1 MNDEQ
6 LLRYSRH
13 ILLSQMD
20 IEGQQRLLDSHVMI
34 IGLGGLGAP
43 VSMYLAASG
52 VGHLTL
58 VDDDVVELANLQ
70 RQIVH
75 THQNIGRKK
84 VESAAEQLH
93 ALNPDIRIDMIDKR
107 LDKPAMLAASS
118 DVDVIVDCTDN
129 FETRFFL
136 NEVSRENKIPLV
148 SGAAIRFDGQVTVYD
163 PRQADSPCYR
173 CLYEDKGE
181 LQETCSESG
190 VFAPML
196 AMIGGTQAAETLKLL
211 AKIGTP
217 LTGRLLLLD
226 GLSMSWR
233 EIKLKPDP
241 SCPVCSNSHHKT

>member
-75 THQNIGRKK
+75 THKNIGRKK
-84 VESAAEQLH
+84 STQH
-93 ALNPDIRIDMIDKR
+93 LNSFMP
-107 LDKPAMLAASS
+107 
-118 DVDVIVDCTDN
+118 
-129 FETRFFL
+129 
-136 NEVSRENKIPLV
+136 
-148 SGAAIRFDGQVTVYD
+148 
-163 PRQADSPCYR
+163 
-173 CLYEDKGE
+173 
-181 LQETCSESG
+181 
-190 VFAPML
+190 
-196 AMIGGTQAAETLKLL
+196 
-211 AKIGTP
+211 
-217 LTGRLLLLD
+217 
-226 GLSMSWR
+226 
-233 EIKLKPDP
+233 
-241 SCPVCSNSHHKT
+241 